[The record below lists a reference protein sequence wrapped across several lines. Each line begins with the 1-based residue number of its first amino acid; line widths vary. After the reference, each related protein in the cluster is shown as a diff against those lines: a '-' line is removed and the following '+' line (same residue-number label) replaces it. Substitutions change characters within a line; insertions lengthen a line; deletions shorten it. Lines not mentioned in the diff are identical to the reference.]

1 MLRFAGLLG
10 LFAAF
15 TASIVNA
22 QQAES
27 PALPQRTF
35 QSLECWPPQIQISS
49 IRDARR
55 FLVTGVTA
63 DGQRIDVTSTAVA
76 TAGAACF
83 TVASDGYITPVSA
96 GEGNLLIE
104 AAGLKIEVPVKV
116 AAVEPVPVDFIRE
129 VNPLLSKSG
138 CNQGTCHG
146 SANGRN
152 GFKLSLRGY
161 DSLYDYRSLIDD
173 ISGRRFNRSE
183 PAQSLMLLK
192 PTQGVPHE
200 GGFLFDEQSRTYQVL
215 RQWIAEGCQYQS
227 EAARVVG
234 IDIYPPT
241 PLLQLRHDQQ
251 QLIVTARFSDG
262 STRDV
267 TRDAVFETSNFEVAT
282 VSRTGMITAVQRG
295 EAAALVR
302 YEGNY
307 AAAPV
312 SILGNRDG
320 YEWIPQPELNF
331 IDTFVN
337 AKLQR
342 MKILPSG
349 TASDAEFL
357 RRVSLD
363 IAGVPPTIDE
373 IRAFVSDPT
382 ETQAKRTTKIEQLL
396 AGSGYV
402 EHWTLK
408 WSDLLLNRRKTVT
421 ERGVWAFR
429 NWIRQAVASNRP
441 YNDFAEEL
449 ITASGNTYENP
460 AANYFRI
467 AREPKL
473 VMENMTQV
481 FLGTR
486 FNCNQCHDHPF
497 ERWTQRQYYELAAW
511 FADVGRRPLPD
522 GDEFVFTTGAPTAVV
537 NPDTNQAASPRF
549 PFEHSGAVDAASGRR
564 TQLAQW
570 LTAPENPYF
579 ARSIVN
585 RYWSYFFGRG
595 IIDPVDDIRASN
607 PASNPEL
614 LDALTKDF
622 VASGHDLKRLIRL
635 ICTSAA
641 YQRSLETSQ
650 WNEDDLINYSHVL
663 PRRLSAEQLYDSII
677 QASGAPRAL
686 PGVPAGFR
694 AAELP
699 DPQVEVAFLDMFGRA
714 LANHPANAN
723 ALPTFRL
730 AKRSIWSTARQSRTL
745 LHTRRDSS
753 PARSPQTPPPIRSST
768 RSTCRCSVAIL
779 PPKSSPKRR
788 VTSLPPVLRKKPL
801 KISCGHSLTAQDSS
815 SIADENP
822 GIFHRSTLRF
832 PDFSSAMPRWLVRE
846 QVSKPSGPA
855 VQGHCGMMVHG
866 KS

>member
-1 MLRFAGLLG
+1 MLRAALCSVLLLLVLTGSKFAP
-10 LFAAF
+10 
-15 TASIVNA
+15 A
-22 QQAES
+22 QDA
-27 PALPQRTF
+27 PDDKQRVF
-35 QSLECWPPQIQISS
+35 QSLECHPAQFQINSL
-49 IRDARR
+49 RDARR
-55 FLVTGVTA
+55 FLVTGITA
-63 DGQRIDVTSTAVA
+63 DGQKIDLTSSVNASTTAS
-76 TAGAACF
+76 CI
-83 TVASDGYITPVSA
+83 TVDPDGYITPVSA
-96 GEGNLLIE
+96 GQGQLLIE
-104 AAGLKIEVPVKV
+104 AAGLKLEVPVTV
-116 AAVEPVPVDFIRE
+116 SSADPVPVDFIRD
-129 VNPLLSKSG
+129 VNPLLSKVG

-173 ISGRRFNRSE
+173 ISGRRFNRSV
-183 PAQSLMLLK
+183 PSQSLMLLK

-200 GGFLFDEQSRTYQVL
+200 GGFLFDEQSRIYKVL
-215 RQWIAEGCQYQS
+215 QQWIAEGCRYQPDS
-227 EAARVVG
+227 ARVVG

-241 PLLQLRHDQQ
+241 PLLQLRHDKQ
-251 QLIVTARFSDG
+251 QLVVTARYADG

-267 TRDAVFETSNFEVAT
+267 TRDAVFDTSNFEVAT
-282 VSRTGMITAVQRG
+282 VSRTGLITAVQRG

-320 YEWIPQPELNF
+320 YQWTPQPEQNF
-331 IDTFVN
+331 IDALVN
-337 AKLQR
+337 NKLQR

-349 TASDAEFL
+349 PASDAEFL

-373 IRAFVSDPT
+373 INAFVADST
-382 ETQAKRTTKIEQLL
+382 ETGAKRAAKIEQLL
-396 AGSGYV
+396 NGPGYV

-408 WSDLLLNRRKTVT
+408 WSDLLLNRRKAVT

-429 NWIRQAVASNRP
+429 NWIRQQIASNRP
-441 YNDFAEEL
+441 YNQFAAEL
-449 ITASGNTYENP
+449 VTAAGNTFENP

-522 GDEFVFTTGAPTAVV
+522 GDEFVFTMGAATPVV
-537 NPDTNQAASPRF
+537 NPDSNQPAAPRF
-549 PFEHSGAVDAASGRR
+549 PFEHSGTVDAAAGRR

-579 ARSIVN
+579 AKSIVN

-622 VASGHDLKRLIRL
+622 VANNHDLKRLIRS
-635 ICTSAA
+635 ICNSSA
-641 YQRSLETSQ
+641 YQRSLDAGQ
-650 WNEDDLINYSHVL
+650 WNEDDTINFSHAL

-677 QASGAPRAL
+677 QAAGAPRAL

-714 LANHPANAN
+714 PRESPCECERTSDVSLGQTLNMVNGSTIADAISHPQG
-723 ALPTFRL
+723 L
-730 AKRSIWSTARQSRTL
+730 I
-745 LHTRRDSS
+745 
-753 PARSPQTPPPIRSST
+753 ARSLAANIGTDALIDTIYLSVLCRKPAAEELSQAQAYFSS
-768 RSTCRCSVAIL
+768 A
-779 PPKSSPKRR
+779 SSPKEAAEDLMWALIN
-788 VTSLPPVLRKKPL
+788 S
-801 KISCGHSLTAQDSS
+801 
-815 SIADENP
+815 P
-822 GIFHRSTLRF
+822 GFLFNR
-832 PDFSSAMPRWLVRE
+832 
-846 QVSKPSGPA
+846 
-855 VQGHCGMMVHG
+855 
-866 KS
+866 

>member
-1 MLRFAGLLG
+1 MLRSVCLFA

-15 TASIVNA
+15 TANFASA
-22 QQAES
+22 QQADA
-27 PALPQRTF
+27 PAPPQRTF

-55 FLVTGVTA
+55 FLITGITS
-63 DGQRIDVTSTAVA
+63 DGQKIDVTAKATA
-76 TAGAACF
+76 TAGSPCF
-83 TVASDGYITPVSA
+83 TVSADGYVNPVSV
-96 GEGNLLIE
+96 GQGNLLIE
-104 AAGLKIEVPVKV
+104 AAGLKMEVPVTV
-116 AAVEPVPVDFIRE
+116 AAVDPVPVDFIRE

-215 RQWIAEGCQYQS
+215 RQWIAEGCQYKAD
-227 EAARVVG
+227 AARVVG
-234 IDIYPPT
+234 IDVYPPT

-251 QLIVTARFSDG
+251 QLVVTARFADG

-267 TRDAVFETSNFEVAT
+267 TRDAAFETSNFEVAT
-282 VSRTGMITAVQRG
+282 VSRSGLITAVQRG

-302 YEGNY
+302 YEGHY

-320 YEWIPQPELNF
+320 YQWTPQPEANF

-342 MKILPSG
+342 MKILPS
-349 TASDAEFL
+349 TAASDAEFL

-373 IRAFVSDPT
+373 VRAFVADPT
-382 ETQAKRTTKIEQLL
+382 ETLAKRSAKIEQLL
-396 AGSGYV
+396 SGSGYV

-441 YNDFAEEL
+441 YNQFAAEL
-449 ITASGNTYENP
+449 ITASGNTFENP

-522 GDEFVFTTGAPTAVV
+522 GDEFVFTTASPAAVV
-537 NPDTNQAASPRF
+537 NPDTNVAASPRF
-549 PFEHSGAVDAASGRR
+549 PFEHAGPVDAASSRR
-564 TQLAQW
+564 NQLAQW

-579 ARSIVN
+579 AKSIVN

-622 VASGHDLKRLIRL
+622 IASGHDLKRLIRL
-635 ICTSAA
+635 ICNSAA
-641 YQRSLETSQ
+641 YQRSLETTQ
-650 WNEDDLINYSHVL
+650 WNDDDLINFSHAV

-714 LANHPANAN
+714 PRESPCECERTSDVSLGQTLNMVNGSTIADAIAHPQG
-723 ALPTFRL
+723 L
-730 AKRSIWSTARQSRTL
+730 I
-745 LHTRRDSS
+745 
-753 PARSPQTPPPIRSST
+753 ARSLAANTTTDALIETVYLSVL
-768 RSTCRCSVAIL
+768 CRNPSAEEL
-779 PPKSSPKRR
+779 SKAQAYFASAGSPKEAAEDLMWALIN
-788 VTSLPPVLRKKPL
+788 S
-801 KISCGHSLTAQDSS
+801 
-815 SIADENP
+815 P
-822 GIFHRSTLRF
+822 GFLFNR
-832 PDFSSAMPRWLVRE
+832 
-846 QVSKPSGPA
+846 
-855 VQGHCGMMVHG
+855 
-866 KS
+866 